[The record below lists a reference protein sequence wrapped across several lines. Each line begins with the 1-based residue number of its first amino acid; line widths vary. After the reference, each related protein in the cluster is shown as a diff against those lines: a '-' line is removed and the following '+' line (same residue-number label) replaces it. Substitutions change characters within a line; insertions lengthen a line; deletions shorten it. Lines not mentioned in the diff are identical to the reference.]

1 MRCYC
6 CNKNLS
12 DFESR
17 LKHPITNEYL
27 DICTRC
33 LPDTGIVPVE
43 PIDAVDD
50 IGYDEEEL
58 VIKDDNEEWQ

>member
-33 LPDTGIVPVE
+33 LPDTGIQAVE

-50 IGYDEEEL
+50 VGYEEEEL
-58 VIKDDNEEWQ
+58 FIKDNPDD